1 MNVVVV
7 AVDKLREPYAR
18 EGCDLY
24 LERLRHYLGVSV
36 VEVRKE
42 TGADAMATEGRRI
55 LERVEVDDIVWALDR
70 SGAALS
76 SIELANRVADVERSG
91 RRRLVIAIG
100 GPDGLDAGVIARA
113 DVRWSLSPLTFLH
126 EMARLIALE
135 QLFRAVKI
143 LRGEP
148 YHR

>member
-1 MNVVVV
+1 MNVTIV

-24 LERLRHYLGVSV
+24 LERLRRYFGVSV
-36 VEVRKE
+36 IEIRKE
-42 TGADAMATEGRRI
+42 TGADAVAVEGRRV
-55 LERVEVDDIVWALDR
+55 LDRLADDDVVWALER
-70 SGAALS
+70 TGIALS
-76 SIELANRVADVERSG
+76 SLDLANKVGDVERSG
-91 RRRLVIAIG
+91 KRRLVIAIG
-100 GPDGLDAGVIARA
+100 GPDGLDAIVLARA
-113 DVRWSLSPLTFLH
+113 DLRWSLSPLTFLH

-135 QLFRAVKI
+135 QFYRAAKI